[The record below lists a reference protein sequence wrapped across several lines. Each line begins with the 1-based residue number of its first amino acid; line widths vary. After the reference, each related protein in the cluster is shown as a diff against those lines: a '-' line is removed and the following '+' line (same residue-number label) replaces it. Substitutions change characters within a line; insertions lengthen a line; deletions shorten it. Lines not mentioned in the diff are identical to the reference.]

1 MGWKR
6 GNSPSDMKKFINDN
20 SPKIGEHF
28 KKELSERMRTVTKQ
42 IQQMINIESKGGVV
56 PYTNRAM
63 KFNFYKPNSFTSINQ
78 IIVMPD
84 QADYLKNVIDPNY
97 VRKNENKVIPYKN
110 AKLTK
115 QGNISQLKNKDKYQ
129 RVKSKNGKEF
139 LIDTSKNSSKRDPVM
154 ARKKRVVGYYGS
166 VGRKPLFNFYDETE
180 QKVIKQLRTLRGTF
194 NYRWR
199 NQ

>member
-6 GNSPSDMKKFINDN
+6 GNSPSNMKKFINDN
-20 SPKIGEHF
+20 SPKIGDQF

-42 IQQMINIESKGGVV
+42 IQQQINVESKGGVV

-63 KFNFYKPNSFTSINQ
+63 KFNFYKPNGFTSMNQ

-97 VRKNENKVIPYKN
+97 VRKQEYKVIPYQN
-110 AKLTK
+110 ARLTK
-115 QGNISQLKNKDKYQ
+115 QGNISQLKNKDKYK

-139 LIDTSKNSSKRDPVM
+139 LIDTSKNSSKRDPAM

-166 VGRKPLFNFYDETE
+166 VGRKPLFDFYDETE
-180 QKVIKQLRTLRGTF
+180 KKVIKQLRTLRGTF

-199 NQ
+199 

>member
-20 SPKIGEHF
+20 SPRIGEQF

-42 IQQMINIESKGGVV
+42 VQQMINVESKGGVV

-78 IIVMPD
+78 IVVMPD

-97 VRKNENKVIPYKN
+97 VRKHENKVIPYKN

-139 LIDTSKNSSKRDPVM
+139 LIDTTKNSSKRNPVM

-199 NQ
+199 N

>member
-6 GNSPSDMKKFINDN
+6 GNSPSDMKIFINDN
-20 SPKIGEHF
+20 SPKIGEQF

-63 KFNFYKPNSFTSINQ
+63 KFNFYKPNSFNSINQ

-97 VRKNENKVIPYKN
+97 VRKHESKVIPYKN

-115 QGNISQLKNKDKYQ
+115 QGNISQLKSKDKYQ

-199 NQ
+199 N

>member
-1 MGWKR
+1 MRWKR

-20 SPKIGEHF
+20 SPKIGEQF

-97 VRKNENKVIPYKN
+97 VRKHESKMIPYKN

-115 QGNISQLKNKDKYQ
+115 QGNISQLKSKDKYQ

-199 NQ
+199 N

>member
-20 SPKIGEHF
+20 SPRIGEQF
-28 KKELSERMRTVTKQ
+28 KKELSERMRTVTRQ
-42 IQQMINIESKGGVV
+42 IQQEISTKSAGGVV
-56 PYTNRAM
+56 AYTNRAM
-63 KFNFYKPNSFTSINQ
+63 KFNFYKPNGFTSINQ

-84 QADYLKNVIDPNY
+84 QVDYLKNIIDPNY
-97 VRKNENKVIPYKN
+97 VRKQEYKVIPYQN

-115 QGNISQLKNKDKYQ
+115 QGNISQLKNKDKYK
-129 RVKSKNGKEF
+129 RVKSKYGKEF
-139 LIDTSKNSSKRDPVM
+139 LIDTSKNSSKRDPAM

-166 VGRKPLFNFYDETE
+166 VGRKPLFDFYDETE
-180 QKVIKQLRTLRGTF
+180 RKVIKQLRTLRGTF

-199 NQ
+199 

>member
-20 SPKIGEHF
+20 LPKIGEQF
-28 KKELSERMRTVTKQ
+28 KKELSERMRTVTKE
-42 IQQMINIESKGGVV
+42 IQQMINVESKGGVV

-97 VRKNENKVIPYKN
+97 VRKHENKVIPYKN

-199 NQ
+199 N

>member
-1 MGWKR
+1 MRWKR

-20 SPKIGEHF
+20 SPKIGEQF

-42 IQQMINIESKGGVV
+42 IQQQINVESKGGVV

-63 KFNFYKPNSFTSINQ
+63 KFNFYKPNGFTSINQ
-78 IIVMPD
+78 ILVMPD

-97 VRKNENKVIPYKN
+97 VRKHEYKVVPYKN
-110 AKLTK
+110 ARLTK
-115 QGNISQLKNKDKYQ
+115 QGNISQLKNKDKYK
-129 RVKSKNGKEF
+129 RVKSKNGKEY

-166 VGRKPLFNFYDETE
+166 VGRKPLFDFYDDTE
-180 QKVIKQLRTLRGTF
+180 KKVIKQLRTLRGTF

-199 NQ
+199 

>member
-6 GNSPSDMKKFINDN
+6 GKSPSDMKKFINDN
-20 SPKIGEHF
+20 SPKIGDQF

-42 IQQMINIESKGGVV
+42 IQQQINVESKGGVV

-63 KFNFYKPNSFTSINQ
+63 KFNFYKPNGFTSINQ

-97 VRKNENKVIPYKN
+97 VRKHEYKVIPYKN
-110 AKLTK
+110 ARLTK

-129 RVKSKNGKEF
+129 RVKSKNGKEY

-166 VGRKPLFNFYDETE
+166 VGRKPLFDFYDDTE
-180 QKVIKQLRTLRGTF
+180 KKVIKQLRTLRGTF

-199 NQ
+199 

>member
-20 SPKIGEHF
+20 SPKIGEQF
-28 KKELSERMRTVTKQ
+28 KKELSERMRTVTKE

-97 VRKNENKVIPYKN
+97 VRKHENKVIPYKN

-199 NQ
+199 N

>member
-1 MGWKR
+1 
-6 GNSPSDMKKFINDN
+6 MKKFINDN
-20 SPKIGEHF
+20 SPKIGDQF

-42 IQQMINIESKGGVV
+42 IQQQINVESKGGVV
-56 PYTNRAM
+56 AYTNRAM
-63 KFNFYKPNSFTSINQ
+63 KFNFYKPNGFTSINQ

-97 VRKNENKVIPYKN
+97 VRKHEYKVIPYQN
-110 AKLTK
+110 ARLTK
-115 QGNISQLKNKDKYQ
+115 QGNISQLKNKDKYK

-139 LIDTSKNSSKRDPVM
+139 LIDTSKNSSKRDPAM

-166 VGRKPLFNFYDETE
+166 VGRKPLFDFYDEAE
-180 QKVIKQLRTLRGTF
+180 KKVIKQLRTLRGTF

-199 NQ
+199 

>member
-20 SPKIGEHF
+20 SPKIGEQF
-28 KKELSERMRTVTKQ
+28 KKELSERMRTVTKE
-42 IQQMINIESKGGVV
+42 IQQMINVESKGGVV

-97 VRKNENKVIPYKN
+97 VRKQENKVIPYKN

-129 RVKSKNGKEF
+129 RVKSKNGKQF

-199 NQ
+199 N

>member
-20 SPKIGEHF
+20 SPKIGEQF
-28 KKELSERMRTVTKQ
+28 KKELSERMRTVTKE

-97 VRKNENKVIPYKN
+97 VRKHENKVIPYKN

-139 LIDTSKNSSKRDPVM
+139 LLDISKNSSKRDPVM

-199 NQ
+199 N

>member
-20 SPKIGEHF
+20 SPKIGDQF

-42 IQQMINIESKGGVV
+42 IQQQINVESKGGVV

-97 VRKNENKVIPYKN
+97 VRKHEHKVVPYKN

-115 QGNISQLKNKDKYQ
+115 QGNISQLKNKDKYK
-129 RVKSKNGKEF
+129 RVKSKNGKEY

-166 VGRKPLFNFYDETE
+166 VGRKPLFDFYDDTE
-180 QKVIKQLRTLRGTF
+180 KKVIKQLRTLRGTF

-199 NQ
+199 

>member
-20 SPKIGEHF
+20 SPKIGDQF

-42 IQQMINIESKGGVV
+42 IQQQINVESKGGVV
-56 PYTNRAM
+56 AYTNRAT
-63 KFNFYKPNSFTSINQ
+63 KFNFYKPNGFTSINQ

-97 VRKNENKVIPYKN
+97 ARKQEYKVIPYQN
-110 AKLTK
+110 ARLTK
-115 QGNISQLKNKDKYQ
+115 QGNISQLKNKDKYK

-139 LIDTSKNSSKRDPVM
+139 LIDTSKNSSKRDPAM

-166 VGRKPLFNFYDETE
+166 VGRKPLFDFYDETE
-180 QKVIKQLRTLRGTF
+180 KKVIKQLRTLRGTF

-199 NQ
+199 

>member
-20 SPKIGEHF
+20 SPKIGEQF
-28 KKELSERMRTVTKQ
+28 KNELSERMRTVTKQ

-97 VRKNENKVIPYKN
+97 VRKHENKVIPYKN

-154 ARKKRVVGYYGS
+154 ARKKRVVGYYGC

-199 NQ
+199 N

>member
-20 SPKIGEHF
+20 SPKIGDQF

-42 IQQMINIESKGGVV
+42 IQQQINVESKGGVV

-63 KFNFYKPNSFTSINQ
+63 RFNFYKPNGFTSINQ

-97 VRKNENKVIPYKN
+97 ARKQEYKVIPYQN
-110 AKLTK
+110 ARLTK
-115 QGNISQLKNKDKYQ
+115 QGNISQLKNKDKYK

-139 LIDTSKNSSKRDPVM
+139 LIDTSKNSSKRDPAM

-166 VGRKPLFNFYDETE
+166 VGRKPLFDFYDEAE
-180 QKVIKQLRTLRGTF
+180 KKVIKQLRTLRGTF

-199 NQ
+199 

>member
-20 SPKIGEHF
+20 SPKIGEQF

-42 IQQMINIESKGGVV
+42 IQQMINVESKGGVV

-97 VRKNENKVIPYKN
+97 VRKHENKVIPYKN

-115 QGNISQLKNKDKYQ
+115 QGNISQLKSKDKYQ

-199 NQ
+199 N

>member
-20 SPKIGEHF
+20 SPRIGEQF
-28 KKELSERMRTVTKQ
+28 KKELSERMRTVTRQ
-42 IQQMINIESKGGVV
+42 IQQQINVESKGGVV

-63 KFNFYKPNSFTSINQ
+63 KFNFYKPNGFTSINQ

-97 VRKNENKVIPYKN
+97 VRKQEYKVMPYQN
-110 AKLTK
+110 ARLTK
-115 QGNISQLKNKDKYQ
+115 QGNISQLKNKDKYK

-139 LIDTSKNSSKRDPVM
+139 LIDTSKNSSKRDPAM

-166 VGRKPLFNFYDETE
+166 VGRKPLFDFYDETE

-199 NQ
+199 

>member
-20 SPKIGEHF
+20 SPKIGEQF

-42 IQQMINIESKGGVV
+42 IQQQINVESKGGVV

-63 KFNFYKPNSFTSINQ
+63 KFNFYKPNGFTSINQ
-78 IIVMPD
+78 IMVMPD

-97 VRKNENKVIPYKN
+97 VRKHEYKVVPYKN
-110 AKLTK
+110 ARLTK
-115 QGNISQLKNKDKYQ
+115 QGNISQLKNKDKYK
-129 RVKSKNGKEF
+129 RVKSKNGKEY

-166 VGRKPLFNFYDETE
+166 VGRKPLFDFYDDTE
-180 QKVIKQLRTLRGTF
+180 KKVIKQLRTLRGTF

-199 NQ
+199 

>member
-20 SPKIGEHF
+20 SPKIGEQF

-42 IQQMINIESKGGVV
+42 IQQQINIESKGGVV

-63 KFNFYKPNSFTSINQ
+63 KFNFYKPNGFTTINQ

-97 VRKNENKVIPYKN
+97 VRKHENKVIPYKN
-110 AKLTK
+110 AKLTT
-115 QGNISQLKNKDKYQ
+115 QGNISQLKNKDKYK
-129 RVKSKNGKEF
+129 RVKSKNGKEY

-166 VGRKPLFNFYDETE
+166 VGRKPLFDFYDDTE
-180 QKVIKQLRTLRGTF
+180 KKVIKQLRTLRGTF

-199 NQ
+199 

>member
-20 SPKIGEHF
+20 SPKIGDQF

-42 IQQMINIESKGGVV
+42 IQQQINVESKGGVV

-63 KFNFYKPNSFTSINQ
+63 KFNFYKPNGFTSINQ

-97 VRKNENKVIPYKN
+97 ARKQEYKVIPYQN
-110 AKLTK
+110 ARLTK
-115 QGNISQLKNKDKYQ
+115 QGNISQLKNKDKYK

-139 LIDTSKNSSKRDPVM
+139 LIDTSKNSSKRDPAM

-166 VGRKPLFNFYDETE
+166 VGRKPLFDFYDEAE
-180 QKVIKQLRTLRGTF
+180 KKVIKQLRTLRGTF

-199 NQ
+199 